1 MKQVILKI
9 RSVSC
14 PLSLKSALTGLN
26 ISNPITQL
34 VAKMRAGWKAQAA
47 AAAAL
52 LVALLVTQSGACPN
66 DRPDIRCF
74 RGGGIDGAPL
84 PAPTVNC
91 KWISLSLNVTY
102 DVRIRDLDLLLS
114 IDHAGNSQLIIKLE
128 GPSGTQQTIADLNLK
143 GSDVVQAIISDEA
156 AKAWTDASAVA
167 PYTGTWKT
175 TDGSLTAWDGINARG
190 EWKLWVYDYWSGR
203 SYESN
208 RQTGVVEQ
216 WQLHI
221 TPAAFCSPPR
231 FQNSV
236 ADGNGGQTSTCV
248 SACPGPLMCQSVIA
262 FDALSVYSCAS
273 CSTFATLRDISTSSV
288 V

>member
-1 MKQVILKI
+1 MACQN
-9 RSVSC
+9 
-14 PLSLKSALTGLN
+14 SAQT
-26 ISNPITQL
+26 
-34 VAKMRAGWKAQAA
+34 A

-84 PAPTVNC
+84 PATTQNR

-114 IDHAGNSQLIIKLE
+114 IDHGGNSDLIIKLE
-128 GPSGTQQTIADLNLK
+128 GPAGTQQTIADRNLK
-143 GSDVVQAIISDEA
+143 GIDVVQAIISDEA